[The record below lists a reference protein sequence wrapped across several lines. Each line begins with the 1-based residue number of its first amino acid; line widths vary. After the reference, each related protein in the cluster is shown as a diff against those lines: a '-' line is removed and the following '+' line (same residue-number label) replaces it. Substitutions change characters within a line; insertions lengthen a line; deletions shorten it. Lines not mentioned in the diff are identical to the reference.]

1 MKKMFNKL
9 KWTIKKIVLFLFH
22 PLVTIKHN
30 FDFEY
35 ISTLINNQNIIKA
48 NRGKYNNLDDSIVS
62 DHNFD
67 IENDLSLRNSRHLQ
81 ASINSEYFT
90 NLNHYGYGYKI
101 LEDAKYRNLKFLDD
115 FHLYPANVFVI
126 NETIKLIE
134 NGLIKE
140 GLIVD
145 FPSGIGNLFIYL
157 DRFYNKSKFVGIDNF
172 QQISREEVLKYQKG
186 IGNKAEIKTYEEF
199 KHELIDHKVDLLVSI
214 ELNLDLIIEEIMEI
228 DSEFLM
234 LETMYVS
241 RYKHLIDSIDL
252 KYEIYCLNESIITF
266 RKRTNVE
273 LGLRFT
279 DEST

>member
-1 MKKMFNKL
+1 MKTTKKTQFL
-9 KWTIKKIVLFLFH
+9 LRGTIKKIVLFSLH
-22 PLVTIKHN
+22 PSVTIKHK

-35 ISTLINNQNIIKA
+35 ISTLLNNQNIIEA
-48 NRGKYNNLDDSIVS
+48 NRSKYNNLDDSIVS
-62 DHNFD
+62 SHKFG
-67 IENDLSLRNSRHLQ
+67 IENELSMRNSMHLQ

-101 LEDAKYRNLKFLDD
+101 LVDAKYRNLNFLDD

-172 QQISREEVLKYQKG
+172 KQISREEVLKYQKE

-199 KHELIDHKVDLLVSI
+199 KHELIDDKVDLLVSI
-214 ELNLDLIIEEIMEI
+214 ELNLDQIIEEIMET
-228 DSEFLM
+228 DPEFLM
-234 LETMYVS
+234 FETMYVS
-241 RYKHLIDSIDL
+241 RYKDL
-252 KYEIYCLNESIITF
+252 LEIIGSRYDVYCVNESIITY
-266 RKRTNVE
+266 RKRRN
-273 LGLRFT
+273 L
-279 DEST
+279 